1 MEGFR
6 RGQGVPGYSG
16 AFGGLGRFEQ
26 VGAGYPGTL
35 QRVTPAD
42 LAGSVVFDRWDKSE
56 QITRELG
63 EKERFLCV
71 RCSSVGETR

>member
-1 MEGFR
+1 VEGFR
-6 RGQGVPGYSG
+6 RGRGVPGYSG
-16 AFGGLGRFEQ
+16 ASGGLGRFEQ

-56 QITRELG
+56 QVTRD
-63 EKERFLCV
+63 RF
-71 RCSSVGETR
+71 SG